1 MGQSCRRP
9 GGTRCS
15 TGGVRMTN
23 GAVPSLTGGSEGFSE
38 RQIELNG
45 WPVRLT
51 SYRVGNKF
59 VCQADNVSPG
69 ACLARFSAPTA
80 EEAEAQTISKARHLL
95 GKTKRRDV

>member
-1 MGQSCRRP
+1 
-9 GGTRCS
+9 
-15 TGGVRMTN
+15 MTN
-23 GAVPSLTGGSEGFSE
+23 EAAAPSRSDHFSE

-51 SYRVGNKF
+51 SYRVGEKF

-69 ACLARFSAPTA
+69 ACLARFSANTA
-80 EEAEAQTISKARHLL
+80 EEAEAQAISKAKHLL

>member
-1 MGQSCRRP
+1 LTNEATASTPDRSGQ
-9 GGTRCS
+9 
-15 TGGVRMTN
+15 
-23 GAVPSLTGGSEGFSE
+23 FSE

-51 SYRVGNKF
+51 SYRVGEKY

-69 ACLARFSAPTA
+69 ACLARFSAATP
-80 EEAEAQTISKARHLL
+80 EEAEAQAISKARHLL